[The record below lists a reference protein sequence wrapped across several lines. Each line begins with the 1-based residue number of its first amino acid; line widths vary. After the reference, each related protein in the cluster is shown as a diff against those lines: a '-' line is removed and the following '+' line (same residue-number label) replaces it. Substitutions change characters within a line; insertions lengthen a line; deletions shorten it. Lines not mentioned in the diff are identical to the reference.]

1 MASAGGAE
9 QHGILEGARV
19 PVHDTAMLLLL
30 LLHAW
35 RWLAIRPRYWTWFD
49 SHLWRS
55 GRTGSPSPQCACG
68 GSACAAGRRR
78 YRSWLLSVKVA
89 VPCCIASIPRVG
101 GLFTRAGA
109 DVGRAYVAR
118 LVASL
123 RGRAVG
129 RSAVLGSAA
138 LWLPCLILGTPLYR
152 CWCCCCCCR
161 RRSRAAVSL
170 ILLRAPSRTAFRWFV
185 TGEWNKT
192 VS

>member
-1 MASAGGAE
+1 VRRWRRLEEQNNTEYLRALECQSMILQCCCCCCCMPDDDWQSVLVTGRDLIVIFGGRAGRAG
-9 QHGILEGARV
+9 
-19 PVHDTAMLLLL
+19 
-30 LLHAW
+30 
-35 RWLAIRPRYWTWFD
+35 
-49 SHLWRS
+49 
-55 GRTGSPSPQCACG
+55 GSPSPQCACG

-138 LWLPCLILGTPLYR
+138 L
-152 CWCCCCCCR
+152 
-161 RRSRAAVSL
+161 
-170 ILLRAPSRTAFRWFV
+170 
-185 TGEWNKT
+185 
-192 VS
+192 